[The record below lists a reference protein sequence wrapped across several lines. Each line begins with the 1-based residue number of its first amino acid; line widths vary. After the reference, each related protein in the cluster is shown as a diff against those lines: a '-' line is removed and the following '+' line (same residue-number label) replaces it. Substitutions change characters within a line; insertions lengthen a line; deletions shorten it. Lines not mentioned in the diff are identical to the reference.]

1 MSNPWTKRTGIG
13 VAPAVIVRRTSGLG
27 GAAAARGDVVIIDV
41 FRAMTSAAVL
51 LDRGV
56 ARLCWTPDVA
66 EALRWRAEG
75 RVDLCAGEVDGRPP
89 PGFDH
94 GNSPAELLRAPVAGR
109 RVVLST
115 RAGTAGLALAA
126 PSARRLWGAG
136 FVTLEATAQCLR
148 AAMPD
153 EVTIVAMGWAGE
165 RRTDEDE
172 LCADA
177 LAERLEGRP
186 VDLADVLRR
195 VRASPEAQK
204 FGDPAQPWFAAEDL
218 EIALDANRYAFAIA
232 VERGPDGVL
241 AARALRPPP
250 EDFGA

>member
-1 MSNPWTKRTGIG
+1 M
-13 VAPAVIVRRTSGLG
+13 IVRLASGLA
-27 GAAAARGDVVIIDV
+27 GATGVRGDVVIIDV

-56 ARLCWTPDVA
+56 ERLCWTVDVA

-75 RVDLCAGEVDGRPP
+75 RVDLCAGEVDGWPP
-89 PGFDH
+89 LGFDH

-136 FVTLEATAQCLR
+136 FVTLEATARCLR
-148 AAMPD
+148 AATPD
-153 EVTIVAMGWAGE
+153 EVTIVAMGWAGV

-172 LCADA
+172 LCAAA
-177 LAERLEGRP
+177 LADRLQGRP
-186 VDLADVLRR
+186 VDLAQVVGR
-195 VRASPEAQK
+195 VRASPEARK
-204 FGDPAQPWFAAEDL
+204 FGDPAKPWFAAEDL
-218 EIALDANRYAFAIA
+218 EVALDANRYAFAIA
-232 VERGPDGVL
+232 VRRGPDGVL
-241 AARALRPPP
+241 TALAVRPSP
-250 EDFGA
+250 EDDAR